1 MKKLFFLLALVLV
14 SLSSY
19 GQMTKKTT
27 SWTFDVSKTEVNTGD
42 EIELIF
48 KVRVIDDWYI
58 YSSDIPEGTGPNN
71 TIVVFE
77 ENGTFE
83 VVGDLIPINPEKKFD
98 NIWDADV
105 TFFVG
110 NGEFRQKIK
119 VLKKDLF
126 ISGTLD
132 FQTCTDVDGLCIPFE
147 EDFVIDQITVVGGED
162 LKADSSNQEEGY
174 DHLLVAEDNRS
185 LWGFFIAAFI
195 FGLAA
200 LLTPCVFP
208 MIPMTVAFF
217 TNSSQSKNQA
227 IFKAV
232 IYGISIIVI
241 YILIGLLFTGLF
253 GVGVANDLA
262 TGAVANIIFFSVF
275 FLFALSFFGLF
286 EIVLPSRFVN
296 KMDSKAEK
304 GGYIGVF
311 FMAFT
316 LVLVSFSCTGPIV
329 GTILIESFQGQVM
342 KPVVGMLGFSA
353 AFAIPFTLFAIFPG
367 MLKDLPK
374 SGGWLN
380 SVKVVLGFI
389 ELALGFKFLSVADQ
403 AYHWG
408 LLDREIYIAIWF
420 VIAVLLGVYL
430 LGKLRFKSQ
439 FCHAY
444 LLTGLLKFA

>member
-132 FQTCTDVDGLCIPFE
+132 FQTCTDVDGLCIPF
-147 EDFVIDQITVVGGED
+147 
-162 LKADSSNQEEGY
+162 
-174 DHLLVAEDNRS
+174 
-185 LWGFFIAAFI
+185 
-195 FGLAA
+195 
-200 LLTPCVFP
+200 
-208 MIPMTVAFF
+208 
-217 TNSSQSKNQA
+217 
-227 IFKAV
+227 
-232 IYGISIIVI
+232 
-241 YILIGLLFTGLF
+241 
-253 GVGVANDLA
+253 
-262 TGAVANIIFFSVF
+262 
-275 FLFALSFFGLF
+275 
-286 EIVLPSRFVN
+286 
-296 KMDSKAEK
+296 
-304 GGYIGVF
+304 
-311 FMAFT
+311 
-316 LVLVSFSCTGPIV
+316 
-329 GTILIESFQGQVM
+329 
-342 KPVVGMLGFSA
+342 
-353 AFAIPFTLFAIFPG
+353 
-367 MLKDLPK
+367 
-374 SGGWLN
+374 
-380 SVKVVLGFI
+380 
-389 ELALGFKFLSVADQ
+389 
-403 AYHWG
+403 
-408 LLDREIYIAIWF
+408 
-420 VIAVLLGVYL
+420 
-430 LGKLRFKSQ
+430 
-439 FCHAY
+439 
-444 LLTGLLKFA
+444 